1 MLSLLFTLMALR
13 YLFIDFD
20 SFFASVEQQLQPPL
34 RGRPVGVVPSLGVE
48 TTCCIAASYEAKA
61 FGVKTGTPVR
71 EARHLCPGIV
81 FVEANHPAYVRTHER
96 IRARIHEL
104 LYVDAVL
111 SIDEMYGRLPPHEQ
125 PPERARAKA
134 ASIKAALARDIGPY
148 IRASIGLAP
157 NRFLAKLAS
166 KMEKP
171 DGLTCLDFEDLP
183 HQIAPLEL
191 EDLTGIGKGLLHRLQ
206 IAGIHSVAQL
216 CEASRRKL
224 HAIWGSLEGDRMWY
238 ALRGIEL
245 PPVETTRRTVG
256 HSHVL
261 PPRLRNSSGAHAT
274 LHRMLQKAG
283 RRLRAMDHF
292 AGQLV
297 LQVKFGFEMRWENE
311 CTCFPTQND
320 VTLGR
325 LMNRLWEERPRG
337 APEPT
342 KVGVMLL
349 RLEAGQSHTPDLFA
363 EPAEKRR
370 LALQQ
375 AMDQVNRRHGGR
387 SLYYAEALE
396 AQRDR
401 EVAPMRIAFNHIP
414 GLELE
419 QD

>member
-1 MLSLLFTLMALR
+1 MALR

-20 SFFASVEQQLQPPL
+20 SFFASVEQQLQPCL

-81 FVEANHPAYVRTHER
+81 FVEANHPAYVRMHSR
-96 IRARIHEL
+96 IKALIHKII
-104 LYVDAVL
+104 YVDAVL

-125 PPERARAKA
+125 APGRARAKA
-134 ASIKAALARDIGPY
+134 ESIKAALAQEIGPHV
-148 IRASIGLAP
+148 RASIGLAP

-171 DGLTCLDFEDLP
+171 DGLTRLDFEDLP
-183 HQIAPLEL
+183 HKITPLKL
-191 EDLTGIGKGLLHRLQ
+191 DDLNGIGSGILRRLHAAR
-206 IAGIHSVAQL
+206 IYTVAQL
-216 CEASRRKL
+216 CEASRQKL
-224 HAIWGSLEGDRMWY
+224 HSVWGSVEGDRMWS
-238 ALRGIEL
+238 ALRGIDL
-245 PPVETTRRTVG
+245 PPIETQRRTVG

-261 PPRLRNSSGAHAT
+261 PPRLRNPSGAHAT

-297 LQVKFGFEMRWENE
+297 LQVKFGFELRWENQL
-311 CTCFPTQND
+311 CCFPTQD
-320 VTLGR
+320 YVTLGR
-325 LMNRLWEERPRG
+325 HLNLLWETRPKG
-337 APEPT
+337 APDPT

-349 RLEAGQSHTPDLFA
+349 RLEAGRSHTPDLFA
-363 EPAEKRR
+363 EPTEKRR
-370 LALQQ
+370 LALQE

-419 QD
+419 RD

>member
-1 MLSLLFTLMALR
+1 MALR

-20 SFFASVEQQLQPPL
+20 SFFASVEQALQPRL

-71 EARHLCPGIV
+71 EARHLCPDIV
-81 FVEANHPAYVRTHER
+81 FVEANHPAYVRVHSR
-96 IRARIHEL
+96 IRARIHEI

-125 PPERARAKA
+125 APDRARAKA
-134 ASIKAALARDIGPY
+134 TSIKAALAKDLGPY

-171 DGLTCLDFEDLP
+171 NGLTQLDFEDLP
-183 HQIAPLEL
+183 HKITALEL
-191 EDLTGIGKGLLHRLQ
+191 EDLTGIGKGMRYRLQ
-206 IAGIHSVAQL
+206 AAGIHSVRQL
-216 CEASRRKL
+216 CEANRRKL
-224 HAIWGSLEGDRMWY
+224 RSVWGSIEGDRMWS
-238 ALRGIEL
+238 ALRGIDL
-245 PPVETTRRTVG
+245 PPVATHRRTVG

-261 PPRLRNSSGAHAT
+261 PPRLRSCSGAHAT

-297 LQVKFGFEMRWENE
+297 LQVKFGFELRWENE
-311 CTCFPTQND
+311 CSCFPTQND
-320 VTLGR
+320 LTLGK
-325 LMNRLWEERPRG
+325 LLNQLWEERPQA

-342 KVGVMLL
+342 KAGVMLL
-349 RLEAGQSHTPDLFA
+349 RLEAGRSHTPDLFA
-363 EPAEKRR
+363 EPADKRR
-370 LALQQ
+370 LVLQK

-419 QD
+419 RD